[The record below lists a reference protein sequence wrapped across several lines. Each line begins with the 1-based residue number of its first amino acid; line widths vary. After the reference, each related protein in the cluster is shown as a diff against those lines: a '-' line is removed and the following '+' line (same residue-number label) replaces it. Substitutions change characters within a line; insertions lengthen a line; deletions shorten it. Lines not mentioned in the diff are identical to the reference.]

1 MSRRQL
7 LIVENSTDASKL
19 AYQQLVSGS
28 DYQLHFAENCLEAR
42 TIILSQR
49 LDAILLGSPPYEH
62 CLPSLDHLQESGNDP
77 AVIALLD
84 ADEQERY
91 LACHK
96 EGALDCLMAPFSG
109 ERLIKSIER
118 CLAIKALER
127 EKRDFIS
134 MLSHDLKNPITA
146 AIGSI
151 DLVREKRLGPLNR
164 EQASYLMSAIES
176 CNEVVTMIDNLLD
189 MHRFEAGRIVFKKT
203 PVNLPEL
210 TQQVLNG
217 FRGILKQARI
227 RLNIRTDDTLPKL
240 LLDRNRFSR
249 VIANLVANAIKFTP
263 PDGEISVSCCKGVS
277 ATSQLAIILQV
288 KDTGDGI
295 ALSELPLI
303 FDRFIQARNHG
314 SRGSG
319 GSGLGLAFCKMAVEA
334 HSGTITA
341 DSHEGIGSEFTIT
354 LPLPEAEE

>member
-1 MSRRQL
+1 MGSRQL
-7 LIVENSTDASKL
+7 LIVSNNTAASQM
-19 AYQQLVSGS
+19 AHQQLATNN
-28 DYQLHFAENCLEAR
+28 DYQIHVAENCLEAR
-42 TIILSQR
+42 TIIQNQR
-49 LDAILLGSPPYEH
+49 LDAILLGSSPYEH
-62 CLPSLDHLQESGNDP
+62 CLPPLEHLQESGNDP

-84 ADEQERY
+84 ANEQERY

-96 EGALDCLMAPFSG
+96 EGALDCLMAPFSA

-176 CNEVVTMIDNLLD
+176 CNEVVAMIDNLLD
-189 MHRFEAGRIVFKKT
+189 MHRFEAGKIIFNRV
-203 PVNLPEL
+203 PVNVGEL
-210 TQQVLNG
+210 TQQVLHG

-227 RLNIRTDDTLPKL
+227 QLNMRIDDNLPKL
-240 LLDRNRFSR
+240 LLDRSRFSR
-249 VIANLVANAIKFTP
+249 VIANLVTNAVKFTP
-263 PDGEISVSCCKGVS
+263 MNGEITVTCCSGVS

-288 KDTGDGI
+288 KDSGEGI
-295 ALSELPLI
+295 ATIDLPLI
-303 FDRFIQARNHG
+303 FDRFMQARNQS

-319 GSGLGLAFCKMAVEA
+319 GSGLGLAFCKMTVEA
-334 HSGTITA
+334 HDGIITA
-341 DSHEGIGSEFTIT
+341 DSREGSGSEFTIT
-354 LPLPEAEE
+354 LPMPED